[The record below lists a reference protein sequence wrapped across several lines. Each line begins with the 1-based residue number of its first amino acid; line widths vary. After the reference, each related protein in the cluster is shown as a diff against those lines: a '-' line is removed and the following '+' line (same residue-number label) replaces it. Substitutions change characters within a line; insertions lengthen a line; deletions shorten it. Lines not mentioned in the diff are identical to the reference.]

1 MAGFF
6 WMLGL
11 TLLAQGF
18 LCILGDVEVGCK
30 KWVPDTQVK
39 GNIKCVECH
48 PGNRVAQQSGT
59 NPQAL
64 CTPCERGTYTLKS
77 LAFEC
82 ASCTQCIGALVHLKD
97 CTPKSNTQCGCKKG
111 LRCGNAECSFCV
123 DECGKGQEPTKKRDC
138 APCPKGTFNDQI
150 HQKCK
155 PFSTRCPD
163 PTHII
168 VFKGNISSDI
178 LCEFPQPPTTLP
190 VTNPEKPDG
199 NKEHPWPMESFA
211 AIGALMM
218 CLVVFIV
225 LVSALI
231 HCNGKKE
238 KAQRTPS
245 KTPIVISNPS
255 DEPRTLIAIECSFH
269 EAQQEQ
275 GNSTESLISKDSE
288 QEFV

>member
-1 MAGFF
+1 RMAGFF

-82 ASCTQCIGALVHLKD
+82 ASCTQCIALSH
-97 CTPKSNTQCGCKKG
+97 SNFSFPYFCGCKKG

-190 VTNPEKPDG
+190 VTNPEKP
-199 NKEHPWPMESFA
+199 
-211 AIGALMM
+211 
-218 CLVVFIV
+218 
-225 LVSALI
+225 
-231 HCNGKKE
+231 GK
-238 KAQRTPS
+238 RGTS
-245 KTPIVISNPS
+245 
-255 DEPRTLIAIECSFH
+255 RCC
-269 EAQQEQ
+269 
-275 GNSTESLISKDSE
+275 
-288 QEFV
+288 

>member
-1 MAGFF
+1 
-6 WMLGL
+6 MLGL

-39 GNIKCVECH
+39 GNIKCVECR
-48 PGNRVAQQSGT
+48 NRVAQQSGT
-59 NPQAL
+59 NPQEL

-155 PFSTRCPD
+155 PFSTSSLTPGDLRCSFAPAHLD
-163 PTHII
+163 QM
-168 VFKGNISSDI
+168 ISS
-178 LCEFPQPPTTLP
+178 PTSNL
-190 VTNPEKPDG
+190 
-199 NKEHPWPMESFA
+199 
-211 AIGALMM
+211 
-218 CLVVFIV
+218 
-225 LVSALI
+225 LI
-231 HCNGKKE
+231 
-238 KAQRTPS
+238 
-245 KTPIVISNPS
+245 
-255 DEPRTLIAIECSFH
+255 LIAILRAPPPPLVFLSSRHITSPSLYLPLLLILLILAGLRGRILRRGRADGDGSRAVPLKRARSF
-269 EAQQEQ
+269 AF
-275 GNSTESLISKDSE
+275 GMACTPFKKKKKKKTKRS
-288 QEFV
+288 VV